1 MRIAII
7 TNSNPPGLPLLGGTG
22 RVVEIEKEMLEKA
35 GHEVCVFS
43 ARPFFYALSSRSVL
57 SRLFFHLA
65 DLFPSFIL
73 RREIRA
79 FNPQIIYTHN
89 LTGCGFSTPR
99 GIRRSGIKWIHKL
112 HDVQLFEPSG
122 QIRVHESFAS
132 LHLVW
137 RHAWALL
144 RRIAMGQ
151 SDIVISPTRWL
162 LDEHRRYG
170 FFKHADCRVIP
181 NPSPVQGTVLGCHP
195 EGSRSDEGS
204 SNRDSCREHTETL
217 QLEDPSASLR
227 SGRDDMK
234 KKYDL
239 IFVGRLDED
248 KGIDLVIH
256 VWEQLR
262 AQDVSLVLVGSGSW
276 EDRLRER
283 HDPLLIV
290 RGALLAEGVMEALS
304 QSRVLVFA
312 SRILENQPTVILE
325 AFAAGCQVVAT
336 DVGGVRETVG
346 GRGTVVPA
354 EDVGAL
360 SLAVQKALKV
370 SRSDSMNFNIQKSFL
385 DDFLAIF

>member
-7 TNSNPPGLPLLGGTG
+7 TNSNPPGLPSLGGTG
-22 RVVEIEKEMLEKA
+22 RVVEIEKEMLEKE

-43 ARPFFYALSSRSVL
+43 ARPFFYSLNQCSAL
-57 SRLFFHLA
+57 SRLLFHLA

-73 RREIRA
+73 RREVRA
-79 FNPQIIYTHN
+79 FDPQIIYTHN

-99 GIRRSGIKWIHKL
+99 GILRSGTKWIHKL

-122 QIRVHESFAS
+122 QIRVHESFSS
-132 LHLVW
+132 LHVVW
-137 RHAWALL
+137 RRAWALL

-151 SDIVISPTRWL
+151 PDIVISPTRWL

-170 FFKHADCRVIP
+170 FFTHADCRVIP
-181 NPSPVQGTVLGCHP
+181 NPSPVQVPCHP
-195 EGSRSDEGS
+195 DRRVREERRDPFEAIPRPASRD
-204 SNRDSCREHTETL
+204 RDGV
-217 QLEDPSASLR
+217 A
-227 SGRDDMK
+227 RDDDQRK
-234 KKYDL
+234 HDL

-248 KGIDLVIH
+248 KGIDLVIAA
-256 VWEQLR
+256 WERLR
-262 AQDVSLVLVGSGSW
+262 PRGVSLVLVGGGSW

-290 RGALLAEGVMEALS
+290 RGALPAEGVMEALS

-325 AFAAGCQVVAT
+325 ALAAGCQVVAT

-346 GRGTVVPA
+346 ERGTVVSA
-354 EDVGAL
+354 EDVDAL
-360 SLAVQKALKV
+360 VTALERALAGFAP
-370 SRSDSMNFNIQKSFL
+370 NPASF
-385 DDFLAIF
+385 DTQEISSSDFLAVFQTRA